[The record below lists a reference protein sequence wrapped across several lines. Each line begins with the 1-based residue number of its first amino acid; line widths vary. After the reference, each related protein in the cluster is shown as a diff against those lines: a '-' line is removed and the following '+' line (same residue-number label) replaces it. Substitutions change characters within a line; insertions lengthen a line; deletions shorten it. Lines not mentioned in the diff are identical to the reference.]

1 MEPMIQFGFITM
13 FSNTFP
19 LAPLFSV
26 ITNVLEIRIKLD
38 AMCFYSRRFVPEG
51 ASGIGPWI
59 DILDFLVTI
68 SIPINCGIMF
78 FTGQNAKAE

>member
-1 MEPMIQFGFITM
+1 M

-26 ITNVLEIRIKLD
+26 LTNILEIRIKLD

-51 ASGIGPWI
+51 ASGIGAWI
-59 DILDFLVTI
+59 DVIEFLVII
-68 SIPINCGIMF
+68 SIPINCAIMF
-78 FTGQNAKAE
+78 YTGQNSYTGD